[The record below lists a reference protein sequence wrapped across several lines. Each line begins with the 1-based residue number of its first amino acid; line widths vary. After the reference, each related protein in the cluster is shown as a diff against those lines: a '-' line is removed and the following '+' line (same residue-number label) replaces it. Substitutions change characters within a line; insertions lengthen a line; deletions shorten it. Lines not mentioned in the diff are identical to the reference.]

1 MKTKKTVVL
10 LIALLANFIPL
21 QADQVEDET
30 IKIVY
35 QCDFSDEERFNRM
48 INTLNNL
55 VSQYQES
62 LTDYKIDVVALGAC
76 LPYFMK
82 DFTGTSLTKTPNMD
96 ETQKRL
102 RSLMVSSGNVKLL
115 ACKNTM
121 KKKNVKPE
129 QILENIEL
137 TPSGISKVIEDQR
150 NGYAYININ

>member
-1 MKTKKTVVL
+1 MKTKRTV
-10 LIALLANFIPL
+10 ALLVALIANFIPL
-21 QADQVEDET
+21 QAHAVEDET

-48 INTLNNL
+48 LNTLNNL
-55 VSQYQES
+55 VGQYQQS
-62 LTDYKIDVVALGAC
+62 LTDYKIDVVALGSC

-82 DFTGTSLTKTPNMD
+82 DFTGTSLVKTPNLE

-102 RSLMVSSGNVKLL
+102 HSLMVSSGNVKLL
-115 ACKNTM
+115 ACQNTM

-137 TPSGISKVIEDQR
+137 TPSGISKIINDQR
-150 NGYAYININ
+150 TGHAYINVN

>member
-1 MKTKKTVVL
+1 MKTKKTVAL
-10 LIALLANFIPL
+10 MIAFLATFAPL
-21 QADQVEDET
+21 QAQQVEDET

-55 VSQYQES
+55 VSQYQQN
-62 LTDYKIDVVALGAC
+62 LTDYKIDVVALGSC
-76 LPYFMK
+76 LPYVMK
-82 DFTGTSLTKTPNMD
+82 DFTGTSLSKTPNLE

-102 RSLMVSSGNVKLL
+102 SSLMVSSGNVKLL
-115 ACKNTM
+115 ACQNTM

-129 QILENIEL
+129 QILDKVEL
-137 TPSGISKVIEDQR
+137 TPSGIAKVIEDQR

>member
-10 LIALLANFIPL
+10 LVALLASFIPL
-21 QADQVEDET
+21 QAHQVEDET

-62 LTDYKIDVVALGAC
+62 LTDYKIDVVALGSC

-102 RSLMVSSGNVKLL
+102 HSLMVSSGNVKLL

-137 TPSGISKVIEDQR
+137 TPSGISKVIEDQH